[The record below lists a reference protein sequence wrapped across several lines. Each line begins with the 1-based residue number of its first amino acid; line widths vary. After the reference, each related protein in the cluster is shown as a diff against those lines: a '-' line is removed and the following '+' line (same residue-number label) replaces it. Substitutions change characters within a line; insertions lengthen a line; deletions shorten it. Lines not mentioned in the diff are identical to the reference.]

1 MTTLR
6 LIPRYH
12 AHRPMHSLSF
22 WSIHFQESARRCT
35 QGFCLLGAGVI
46 VALGIDEIA
55 SAFDCLNVFRRW
67 SILNCRA
74 SGSTWSPDRVSFFSQ
89 RNNGD
94 LQQDGDEGLQAAPS
108 RRECGKMKNK
118 AEIPEPNRPPTA
130 EALRKMITSGKSV
143 PSKTSAQ

>member
-1 MTTLR
+1 MK
-6 LIPRYH
+6 
-12 AHRPMHSLSF
+12 SLAP
-22 WSIHFQESARRCT
+22 SIALMCFAVGLFSIAAQAGAPGVPTE
-35 QGFCLLGAGVI
+35 FLL
-46 VALGIDEIA
+46 
-55 SAFDCLNVFRRW
+55 
-67 SILNCRA
+67 
-74 SGSTWSPDRVSFFSQ
+74 FSQ